1 MWKML
6 VAFVIFAAAALAA
19 VFSMGDKA
27 SLQGEAGGHGDT
39 HTEAPAAA
47 PTTAS
52 PAITPATADAAA
64 APATPEA
71 EKK

>member
-6 VAFVIFAAAALAA
+6 VAFVIFAVAALAA

-39 HTEAPAAA
+39 HTEAPA
-47 PTTAS
+47 TAS
-52 PAITPATADAAA
+52 PAPAPAAADAAAAPA

>member
-1 MWKML
+1 MWKIL

-27 SLQGEAGGHGDT
+27 SLQGEAGGHGES
-39 HTEAPAAA
+39 HTEA

-52 PAITPATADAAA
+52 PSAAPAADAAA
-64 APATPEA
+64 APTTPEA

>member
-6 VAFVIFAAAALAA
+6 VAFVICAAAALAA

-39 HTEAPAAA
+39 HTEAPATANPAPAPAA
-47 PTTAS
+47 
-52 PAITPATADAAA
+52 ADAAA

>member
-6 VAFVIFAAAALAA
+6 VAFVIFAVAALAA

-27 SLQGEAGGHGDT
+27 SLQGEAGGHGDS

-47 PTTAS
+47 P
-52 PAITPATADAAA
+52 ATAPAAADATAAPA
-64 APATPEA
+64 APATPAA

>member
-39 HTEAPAAA
+39 HTEAPA
-47 PTTAS
+47 TAS
-52 PAITPATADAAA
+52 PAPAPAAADAAA
-64 APATPEA
+64 TPAVPATPEA

>member
-39 HTEAPAAA
+39 HTEAPA
-47 PTTAS
+47 TAS
-52 PAITPATADAAA
+52 PAPAPAAADAATA
-64 APATPEA
+64 PATPATPEA

>member
-27 SLQGEAGGHGDT
+27 SLQGEAGGHGDS
-39 HTEAPAAA
+39 HTEAPA
-47 PTTAS
+47 TAS
-52 PAITPATADAAA
+52 PAPAPAAADAATAPA

-71 EKK
+71 DKK

>member
-47 PTTAS
+47 S
-52 PAITPATADAAA
+52 PAPAPAAADAATA
-64 APATPEA
+64 PATPATPEA

>member
-27 SLQGEAGGHGDT
+27 SLQGEAGGHGDS
-39 HTEAPAAA
+39 HTEAPA
-47 PTTAS
+47 TAS
-52 PAITPATADAAA
+52 PAPAPAAADAATAPA